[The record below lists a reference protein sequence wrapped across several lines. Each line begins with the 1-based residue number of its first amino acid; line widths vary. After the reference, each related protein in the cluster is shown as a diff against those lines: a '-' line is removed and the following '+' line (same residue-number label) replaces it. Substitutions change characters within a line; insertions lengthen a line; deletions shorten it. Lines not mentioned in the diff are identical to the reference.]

1 MKVHALRDKSPPE
14 LANALAEF
22 EARFTYPLGPGRSF
36 RISHGEDYA
45 RFFRAMGPATC
56 FVAQTEDRV
65 VGTLGMAIRPTLMPD
80 GSARR
85 VAYIGD
91 LKIDPAAR
99 GGVVLLRL
107 GLAAL
112 AWGRPQVSAAYGVV
126 MEGTPASPATY
137 SGRAG
142 LPAFLQVGR
151 VMVLRF
157 ATGGGA
163 TSESDPRWVVSPDY
177 AMECYRSLS
186 RGRYAAWGGAP
197 AERSEIALVWLMH
210 PNAAACG
217 QLEDTRRAKR
227 LTDESGA
234 EMLSAHLSC
243 FAWRTPAAGAELIH
257 QARQRAAVLGFPA
270 LFVSVAECDRGP
282 LADALGDVE
291 TVVAP
296 ASVYGAGL
304 SAGSAWNINTSEI

>member
-1 MKVHALRDKSPPE
+1 MTVHALREKPPPE
-14 LANALAEF
+14 LAKALAEF

-45 RFFRAMGPATC
+45 RFFRA
-56 FVAQTEDRV
+56 
-65 VGTLGMAIRPTLMPD
+65 TLMPD
-80 GSARR
+80 GSARQ

-99 GGVVLLRL
+99 GGAVLLRL

-126 MEGTPASPATY
+126 MEGTPASPTTY

-151 VMVLRF
+151 VFVLRF
-157 ATGGGA
+157 AKGA
-163 TSESDPRWVVSPDY
+163 GAAGESDDRWSVSPDQG
-177 AMECYRSLS
+177 MECYRSLS

-197 AERSEIALVWLMH
+197 AERSEIAPVWLMH
-210 PNAAACG
+210 PDAAACG
-217 QLEDTRRAKR
+217 RLEDTRRAKR
-227 LTDESGA
+227 LTDEGGT

-243 FAWRTPAAGAELIH
+243 FAWKTPAAGAEIIH

-270 LFVSVAECDRGP
+270 LFVSVAECDMAP
-282 LADALGDVE
+282 LADALGDIE
-291 TVVAP
+291 KVVAP
-296 ASVYGAGL
+296 ASVYGAALPGGL
-304 SAGSAWNINTSEI
+304 PWNINTSEI